1 MHGAGHAQ
9 QEMRKP
15 RVVVV
20 SGPCEA
26 FLFAALVA
34 ADGFDVEAIDDT
46 SILVTPREWQGPPT
60 NEVAT
65 IKEPHKTH
73 GPQKIGRKG
82 KVKRW

>member
-1 MHGAGHAQ
+1 MGSH
-9 QEMRKP
+9 

-20 SGPCEA
+20 GGLYDAE
-26 FLFAALVA
+26 LFAAIAGECV
-34 ADGFDVEAIDDT
+34 DVEVIDDV
-46 SILVTPREWQGPPT
+46 SILVSPREYPGPPIT
-60 NEVAT
+60 EFAT